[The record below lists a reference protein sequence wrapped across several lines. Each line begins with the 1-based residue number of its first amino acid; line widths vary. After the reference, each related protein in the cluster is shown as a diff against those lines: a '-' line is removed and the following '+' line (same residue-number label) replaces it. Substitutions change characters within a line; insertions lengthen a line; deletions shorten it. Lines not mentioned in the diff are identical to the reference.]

1 MAAIL
6 STVEP
11 LVTVLLALIVLGE
24 RLGAIQLLGGALV
37 LAAVVPATLTAAA
50 AARPASAD

>member
-11 LVTVLLALIVLGE
+11 LVTVLLAFVVLGE
-24 RLGAIQLLGGALV
+24 RLGAIQL
-37 LAAVVPATLTAAA
+37 P
-50 AARPASAD
+50 AARSCSPP